1 MNTKKSWPRNRTL
14 WIVAIGMVII
24 IKLFSLSSER
34 VEVLY
39 TTKFYGLFAKILR
52 FLFGW
57 IPFSLGDF
65 FYLLAGCLLLV
76 KLIKTIKSLI
86 RRQFIGKLFFKKS
99 LKAFLWLI
107 FIYIIFNIFWGLNY
121 NRQGVTHQLGLTEMK
136 YDTSDIILLQDML
149 LQKVNSTKASLIRQ
163 NYQYPDS
170 KILFRR
176 AKDAYNDAE
185 KTYPFLQYQIL
196 SVKSSLYGWWGNYLG
211 FTGYYNPFTGEAQV
225 NTTVPK
231 FLQPYIATHEMAHQ
245 LGYAKEDEA
254 NFAGYLAAVNSR
266 DTLFHYSAYLDLYI
280 YANRE
285 VFYFDSVA
293 SLQSRKLLIPEVK
306 KDILE
311 WRKFNLSHRSVI
323 EPAISWM
330 YGNYLKL
337 NEQPK
342 GLRSY
347 NAVIATLIAYYKKYG
362 KI

>member
-1 MNTKKSWPRNRTL
+1 MDTKKSWPRYRTF
-14 WIVAIGMVII
+14 WILAVALVIV
-24 IKLFSLSSER
+24 IKIFSLSAER
-34 VEVLY
+34 VETLY
-39 TTKFYGLFAKILR
+39 TSGFYVLLSRILR

-57 IPFSLGDF
+57 IPFSLGDIL
-65 FYLLAGCLLLV
+65 YLLAGFWLLG

-86 RRQFIGKLFFKKS
+86 RRQFQWNIFFKNIS
-99 LKAFLWLI
+99 KALLGLI
-107 FIYIIFNIFWGLNY
+107 FIYIVFNIFWGLNY
-121 NRQGVTHQLGLTEMK
+121 NRQGIAHQLRLTETT

-149 LQKVNSTKASLIRQ
+149 LQKVNSSKTVLIRQ
-163 NYQYPDS
+163 DYQYPD
-170 KILFRR
+170 KKFLFHR

-185 KTYPFLQYQIL
+185 KIYPFLQYKAL
-196 SVKSSLYGWWGNYLG
+196 SAKSSLYGWWGNYLG

-231 FLQPYIATHEMAHQ
+231 FLQPYISTHEMAHQ

-254 NFAGYLAAVNSR
+254 NFAGYLAAVNSH

-293 SLQSRKLLIPEVK
+293 SLQSRELLIPEVK
-306 KDILE
+306 KDIAE
-311 WRKFNLSHRSVI
+311 WRQFNLNHRSFI

>member
-1 MNTKKSWPRNRTL
+1 MDTKKSWPRSRTL
-14 WIVAIGMVII
+14 WILAVGFVII
-24 IKLFSLSSER
+24 IKLFSLNPER
-34 VEVLY
+34 VEILY
-39 TTKFYGLFAKILR
+39 TSGFYVLISRILR

-57 IPFSLGDF
+57 IPFSFGDIL
-65 FYLLAGCLLLV
+65 YLLAGCWLLG
-76 KLIKTIKSLI
+76 KLIKTIKSLF
-86 RRQFIGKLFFKKS
+86 RRRFNGRTFVKNS
-99 LKAFLWLI
+99 LKALLSFIL
-107 FIYIIFNIFWGLNY
+107 IYIIFNMLWGLNY
-121 NRQGVTHQLGLTEMK
+121 NRQGVARQLALTQMT
-136 YDTSDIILLQDML
+136 YDTSDVILLQDIL
-149 LQKVNSTKASLIRQ
+149 LQKVNSTKSSLVRQ
-163 NYQYPDS
+163 NYQYPE
-170 KILFRR
+170 KHILFQR
-176 AKDAYNDAE
+176 AKDAFDDAE
-185 KTYPFLQYQIL
+185 KIYPFLQYKIL
-196 SVKSSLYGWWGNYLG
+196 SVKSSFYGWWGNYLG

-231 FLQPYIATHEMAHQ
+231 FLQPYISTHEMAHQ

-285 VFYFDSVA
+285 VYYFDSAA
-293 SLQSRKLLIPEVK
+293 SLKSRELLIPEVK
-306 KDILE
+306 KDIQE
-311 WRKFNLSHRSVI
+311 WRQFNLNHRSFI

-347 NAVIATLIAYYKKYG
+347 NAVIATLIAYHKKYG

>member
-1 MNTKKSWPRNRTL
+1 MITKKSRPGNRTL
-14 WIVAIGMVII
+14 WLFAIGLVIL
-24 IKLFSLSSER
+24 IKLFSLNPAR
-34 VEVLY
+34 VETFY
-39 TTKFYGLFAKILR
+39 TSGFYVFFSRILR

-57 IPFSLGDF
+57 IPFSIGDIL
-65 FYLLAGCLLLV
+65 YLAAGCWLLA

-86 RRQFIGKLFFKKS
+86 RRTFSGRRFLRNAIKGVLGFIV
-99 LKAFLWLI
+99 
-107 FIYIIFNIFWGLNY
+107 IYIIFNIFWGLNY
-121 NRQGVTHQLGLTEMK
+121 NRQGVAHQLGLTNMN
-136 YDTSDIILLQDML
+136 YDTSDVILLQDL
-149 LQKVNSTKASLIRQ
+149 LLKKVNETKSALIRE
-163 NYQYPDS
+163 NYQYPER
-170 KILFRR
+170 KILFHR
-176 AKDAYNDAE
+176 AKEAYDDAE
-185 KTYPFLQYQIL
+185 KLYPFLQYKVL

-231 FLQPYIATHEMAHQ
+231 FLQPYISTHEMAHQ

-285 VFYFDSVA
+285 VSYFDSSA
-293 SLQSRKLLIPEVK
+293 SLQSRQMLIPQVK
-306 KDILE
+306 KDIEE
-311 WRKFNLSHRSVI
+311 WRQFNLSHKSFI